1 MPSARSS
8 TGRPDRIYPR
18 AKRVM
23 SRVYSLRTA
32 INLGFTTVVLLFT
45 VVSIWSV
52 ANLLRLEERLERATE
67 QTLRSSAL
75 ASRMSSSLN
84 SALRGLFSYTQE
96 NRAGART
103 SVAEAHASFYGA
115 LSEARDAERDGLRA
129 EVDSIGAAYIGF
141 TALLSEISAID
152 ASDTAARDNEPE
164 TDSALVAFFAGRVAS
179 ATAGVADAIV
189 RYDRAAY
196 DRGVHALGG
205 IETSARLAA
214 YVVIAGTVLLLLF
227 SLVAGWK
234 VTRTVLLPIHQLIDG
249 VRKITSGDFD
259 QRLEI
264 PDARLELTQLVE
276 HFNEMASHLREYRAM
291 NIGRLLEEKR
301 RFEQIVA
308 DLTDVIIGTDR
319 DGTVQYFNRRAEQIL
334 GLPAPLVIG
343 RHAGELPLDN
353 PVVAR
358 VSGDIARQ
366 SVAEQDESVRAQVAG
381 TEHVF
386 AYELRRLTDAEG
398 NWIGYLARL
407 HDVTRFKQVEEIR
420 RKMISTV
427 SHELRTPLTSIGMS
441 LELLLEAGSIETFS
455 PIQRELLVNI
465 QEDVRRLQSF
475 VNDLLD
481 LSRIEQGKAT
491 LRIIPTTPRELSDGA
506 VRQLT
511 PLAARQEISI
521 DATSVASSLPA
532 VAVDPNRV
540 RQVFT
545 NLLTNAIRYTP
556 LHGTILIAAEQEGD
570 VVVFSVQ
577 DNGPGIPLEETERV
591 FDRFY
596 QIRDD
601 QRAGG
606 SGLGLAI
613 VREVV
618 EAHGGR
624 VWVESAVGRGSTFYF
639 ALPIATLAEQN
650 GAGDTSGASVSIVPS
665 RREEP

>member
-1 MPSARSS
+1 
-8 TGRPDRIYPR
+8 
-18 AKRVM
+18 M

-52 ANLLRLEERLERATE
+52 ANLLRLEERLERATA

-84 SALRGLFSYTQE
+84 TALRGLFAYTRV
-96 NRAGART
+96 NRSQAREQ
-103 SVAEAHASFYGA
+103 VAEAHATFYGA
-115 LSEARDAERDGLRA
+115 LSQAREAEAKGLRR
-129 EVDSIGAAYIGF
+129 EVEAIAATYIHF
-141 TALLSEISAID
+141 SSLIAEISAID
-152 ASDTAARDNEPE
+152 ARADQST
-164 TDSALVAFFAGRVAS
+164 TDSALVAFFSGRVAV
-179 ATAGVADAIV
+179 ATGDVTEAIV
-189 RYDRAAY
+189 AYDKAAY
-196 DRGVHALGG
+196 DRGVHELGG

-249 VRKITSGDFD
+249 VRNIAAGDFD
-259 QRLEI
+259 QTLEI

-276 HFNEMASHLREYRAM
+276 HFNDMASHLREYREL

-308 DLTDVIIGTDR
+308 DLSDVIIGTDR
-319 DGTVQYFNRRAEQIL
+319 DGTVQYFNRQAEQVL

-366 SVAEQDESVRAQVAG
+366 AITEQDESVRAQVSG

-386 AYELRRLTDAEG
+386 AYELRRLSDADG

-407 HDVTRFKQVEEIR
+407 HDVTRFRQVDEIR

-441 LELLLEAGSIETFS
+441 LELLLEAGSIETFN
-455 PIQRELLVNI
+455 PIQRELLINI

-481 LSRIEQGKAT
+481 LSRIEQGKGT

-506 VRQLT
+506 VRQLA

-521 DATSVASSLPA
+521 DVTGVPATLPP

-556 LHGTILIAAEQEGD
+556 LRGTITITAERDGET
-570 VVVFSVQ
+570 VVFGVQ

-624 VWVESAVGRGSTFYF
+624 VWVESAVGRGSTFFF
-639 ALPIATLAEQN
+639 ALPLATIAEQN
-650 GAGDTSGASVSIVPS
+650 GAGDISDASARTVPTQRGES
-665 RREEP
+665 